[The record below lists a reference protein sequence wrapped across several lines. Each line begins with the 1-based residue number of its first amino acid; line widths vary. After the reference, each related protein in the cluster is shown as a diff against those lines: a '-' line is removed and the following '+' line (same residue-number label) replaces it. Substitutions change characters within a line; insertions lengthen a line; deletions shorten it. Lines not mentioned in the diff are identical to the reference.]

1 MEPSGTLALVLLG
14 AYLLGSIPSSYVIV
28 RLVSGQDIRSIGS
41 GNPGTMNVRDHVGWK
56 PAIVVGAAD
65 IGKGAAAVGLA
76 YAAGLGD
83 IEAVLAG
90 MMAVAGHDW
99 SIFLRFHGG
108 NGTGATVG
116 ALIALLPAPGLI
128 AAVLAF
134 VLWRLGASRRLAG
147 LTALLSVIPI
157 AYVLDA
163 PPTPML
169 GVAVLVSLLFVKL
182 WRVEGFAVA

>member
-1 MEPSGTLALVLLG
+1 MEPSGTLFLVLLG

-28 RLVSGQDIRSIGS
+28 RLVAGEDIRRIGS

-56 PAIVVGAAD
+56 PAIVVGALD
-65 IGKGAAAVGLA
+65 VGKGAAAVGLA
-76 YAAGLGD
+76 YWAGLGD
-83 IEAVLAG
+83 IEAILAG

-99 SIFLRFHGG
+99 SIFLRLHGG

-116 ALIALLPAPGLI
+116 ALLALLPAPGLI

-134 VLWRLGASRRLAG
+134 VLWRLGATRRLAG
-147 LTALLSVIPI
+147 LTGLLSVLPI

-163 PPTPML
+163 PQVPMV
-169 GVAVLVSLLFVKL
+169 GVAVLVALLFVKL